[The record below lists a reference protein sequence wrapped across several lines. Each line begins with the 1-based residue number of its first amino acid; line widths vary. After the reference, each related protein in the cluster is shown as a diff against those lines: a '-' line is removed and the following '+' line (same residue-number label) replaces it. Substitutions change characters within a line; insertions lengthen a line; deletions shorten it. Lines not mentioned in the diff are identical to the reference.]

1 MGGGSR
7 SLFIWQ
13 KQLGMAAKAEC
24 LEATGV
30 QTGRPT
36 VLVCLGL
43 RGFPECRTSSGLP
56 RWLRGN
62 ERKGNPLLCSCLG
75 NPTDRGTWWAAVHEV
90 SKESDTT

>member
-1 MGGGSR
+1 MGGGSLSTR
-7 SLFIWQ
+7 Q

-62 ERKGNPLLCSCLG
+62 ERKGNPLQCSCLG
-75 NPTDRGTWWAAVHEV
+75 NPTDRGTWQAAVHGV
-90 SKESDTT
+90 SEESDTT